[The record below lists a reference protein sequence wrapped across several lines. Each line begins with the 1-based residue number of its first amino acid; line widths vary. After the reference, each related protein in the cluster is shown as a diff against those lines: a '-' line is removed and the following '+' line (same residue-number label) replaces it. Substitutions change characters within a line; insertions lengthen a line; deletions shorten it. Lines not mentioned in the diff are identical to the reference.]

1 MNNAVSLFDGLS
13 GLSQH
18 ASVYVRDMSVTS
30 GSPISLVNAAA
41 DGTPSDDNSQGSG
54 TVISGDGRLVAFVSD
69 ADNLV
74 PGVSDGTQLYV
85 KNLETGEIVV
95 GGSSSTGEV
104 PSGDVAITSMSFS
117 SNGRFLVFESKPRQT
132 LPKRSSVTWPG

>member
-1 MNNAVSLFDGLS
+1 
-13 GLSQH
+13 
-18 ASVYVRDMSVTS
+18 MSVTS
-30 GSPISLVNAAA
+30 GSPVSLVNAAA
-41 DGTPSDDNSQGSG
+41 DGTPSDDNSQGSA
-54 TVISGDGRLVAFVSD
+54 TVISGDGRLVAFVSG

-104 PSGDVAITSMSFS
+104 PSGSVAITSMSFS
-117 SNGRFLVFESKPRQT
+117 SDGRFLVFENGGDDIFDTS
-132 LPKRSSVTWPG
+132 